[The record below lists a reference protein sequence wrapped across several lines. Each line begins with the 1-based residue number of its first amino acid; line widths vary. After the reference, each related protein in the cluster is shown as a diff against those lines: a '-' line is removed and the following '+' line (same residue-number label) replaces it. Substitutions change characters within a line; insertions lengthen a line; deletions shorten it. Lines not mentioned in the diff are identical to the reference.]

1 MKTWKI
7 LDPVDYY
14 SGLTIPDDWE
24 SLEDFVEWFVESKYP
39 IIIPWNAE
47 VRRTDDATTIC
58 LFRKGQYQVEIYL
71 IYPFLNRHIVVA
83 SSVLFRKGQYQ
94 VEIYLIYP
102 GYMIQPHQHPG
113 VEVITMN
120 MGGGK
125 RGTKNVLGGSSIAGT
140 LSTKLNTGEIHGGES
155 STIMSDGYVL
165 LSFEKWSTDI
175 KMTSAAIHWKGPTAG
190 PIHDKLIEKYYPG
203 AVTNPGYADVTLCK
217 T

>member
-14 SGLTIPDDWE
+14 SGLTIPDDWQ

-58 LFRKGQYQVEIYL
+58 
-71 IYPFLNRHIVVA
+71 
-83 SSVLFRKGQYQ
+83 LFRKGQYQ

-203 AVTNPGYADVTLCK
+203 AVINPGYADVTLGK